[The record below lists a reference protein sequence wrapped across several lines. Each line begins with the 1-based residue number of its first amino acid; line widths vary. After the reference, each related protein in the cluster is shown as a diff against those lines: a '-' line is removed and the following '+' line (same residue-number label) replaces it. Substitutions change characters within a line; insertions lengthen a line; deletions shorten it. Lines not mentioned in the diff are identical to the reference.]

1 MTNLLVKI
9 FVKNS
14 SETHNSEVRKS
25 YGTLSSLVGIAV
37 NVILVAI
44 KLILGFITSSVAI
57 IADALNNLSD
67 AGSSSMAL
75 ISFKLSAKPA
85 DRDHPFGHARFE
97 YIASMIVSFLI
108 LLVGF
113 ETLIDAVSV
122 ILGKS
127 EKEITNF
134 SILSIVFLGCT
145 IIFKLWLAIF
155 YTKIGKRINSSVIK
169 AAAMDSLMDCI
180 STGAVLASAIV
191 IKITK
196 IQIIDTVVGLAVS
209 LVIIWAGIK
218 ILNETKNSLLG
229 EAPVDEQVSGISA
242 IIAEYP
248 EILDIHDLMIHNYGP
263 NHYIC
268 SFHAEVDGGKDVF
281 MLHDMIDNVER
292 RIQNDLN
299 ILCTIHM
306 DPIVTDDEIVNE
318 LRNFVTGIIKEKV
331 SPDITVHDFRTVAG
345 NTHTNVIFDV
355 VIPFEIKESPNAIVD
370 KICKA
375 VHDERENCY
384 CVITVDRG

>member
-9 FVKNS
+9 FIKNS
-14 SETHNSEVRKS
+14 GEVQSSEVRKA
-25 YGTLSSLVGIAV
+25 YGTLSSLIGIAI
-37 NVILVAI
+37 NVILVGI
-44 KLILGFITSSVAI
+44 KLALGFITSSVAI

-75 ISFKLSAKPA
+75 ISFKLAAKPA

-97 YIASMIVSFLI
+97 YIASMVVSFLI

-113 ETLIDAVSV
+113 ETLIDSVSV
-122 ILGKS
+122 LIGKS
-127 EKEITNF
+127 ERETISF
-134 SILSIVFLGCT
+134 SVLSIVFLGCT
-145 IIFKLWLAIF
+145 ILFKLWLAVF
-155 YTKIGKRINSSVIK
+155 YTKIGKKIDSSVIK
-169 AAAMDSLMDCI
+169 AAAVDSLMDCI

-191 IKITK
+191 IKLTK
-196 IQIIDTVVGLAVS
+196 IQIIDTVMSLLVS

-229 EAPVDEQVSGISA
+229 EAPVDEQVRGISA

-248 EILDIHDLMIHNYGP
+248 EILGTHDLMIHNYGP
-263 NHYIC
+263 NHHIC
-268 SFHAEVDGGKDVF
+268 SFHAEVDGAKDVF

-292 RIQNDLN
+292 RIQDELN

-318 LRNFVTGIIKEKV
+318 LRNFVTAIIKEKV
-331 SPDITVHDFRTVAG
+331 CSDITVHDFRTVAG
-345 NTHTNVIFDV
+345 NTHTNVIFDI
-355 VIPFEIKESPNAIVD
+355 VIPFEIKESPNAIVE
-370 KICKA
+370 KISKA
-375 VHDERENCY
+375 VQDERENCY